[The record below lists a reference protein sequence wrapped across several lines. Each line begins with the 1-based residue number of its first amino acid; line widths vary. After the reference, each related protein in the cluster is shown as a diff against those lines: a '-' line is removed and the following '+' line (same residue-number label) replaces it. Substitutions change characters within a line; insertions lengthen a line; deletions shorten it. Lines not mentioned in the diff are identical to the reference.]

1 IIVRE
6 GLTVIALFAYLIYK
20 NPQLTLIFLILGPPL
35 ALIIRW
41 VGVKVKRF
49 GHGIQLTVG
58 ELNHVVSEVFS
69 GIRLVKSSVA
79 ERQSKGRFHDV
90 SSDTKK
96 LGMKLAKVN
105 SIYAP
110 LMQMM
115 IIVAMAIVMYVVLYF
130 RDMMDPAALIAY
142 VTAAALLP
150 KPIRS
155 LSSVHPQLLQGVVA
169 AQEVFEHID
178 KEKERNT
185 GKLSSPAIE
194 GEIEFKDVVFFYDE
208 ESAPVLKKV
217 SFVAPRGSTIALV
230 GRSGGGKSTLVNL
243 IPRFYDAGEG
253 EIKIDG
259 VNLREYSLDFLR
271 KNIAI
276 VSQNVNLFNASIAD
290 NIAFGLEQVEI
301 TEIKRAAQVAN
312 ADEFIRELPDGYET
326 MVGENGVLL
335 SGGQRQRLA
344 IARAI
349 LRNAPILIMDEAT
362 SALDNESEVKVQLA
376 LEKVMQDRTTLV
388 IAHRL
393 STVEHADEILVLE
406 GGEIVERGSHQQLMS
421 RNDVYAR
428 MVQRDF
434 MD

>member
-1 IIVRE
+1 
-6 GLTVIALFAYLIYK
+6 
-20 NPQLTLIFLILGPPL
+20 
-35 ALIIRW
+35 
-41 VGVKVKRF
+41 
-49 GHGIQLTVG
+49 
-58 ELNHVVSEVFS
+58 
-69 GIRLVKSSVA
+69 
-79 ERQSKGRFHDV
+79 
-90 SSDTKK
+90 
-96 LGMKLAKVN
+96 
-105 SIYAP
+105 
-110 LMQMM
+110 
-115 IIVAMAIVMYVVLYF
+115 
-130 RDMMDPAALIAY
+130 
-142 VTAAALLP
+142 
-150 KPIRS
+150 
-155 LSSVHPQLLQGVVA
+155 
-169 AQEVFEHID
+169 
-178 KEKERNT
+178 
-185 GKLSSPAIE
+185 
-194 GEIEFKDVVFFYDE
+194 
-208 ESAPVLKKV
+208 
-217 SFVAPRGSTIALV
+217 
-230 GRSGGGKSTLVNL
+230 
-243 IPRFYDAGEG
+243 
-253 EIKIDG
+253 
-259 VNLREYSLDFLR
+259 
-271 KNIAI
+271 
-276 VSQNVNLFNASIAD
+276 D